1 LFKEDF
7 TCDKIIRF
15 SPSELQAH
23 LILEPKKKQMNK
35 PIQEQIGESYS
46 FDFEKNEW
54 TFKMPDGF
62 ICSAGK
68 FKITPILN
76 NQKPNE

>member
-1 LFKEDF
+1 MNNIAYDDNKTVAIHVDDNCGL
-7 TCDKIIRF
+7 
-15 SPSELQAH
+15 
-23 LILEPKKKQMNK
+23 PK
-35 PIQEQIGESYS
+35 EQIGESYS

-62 ICSAGK
+62 ICSTGK